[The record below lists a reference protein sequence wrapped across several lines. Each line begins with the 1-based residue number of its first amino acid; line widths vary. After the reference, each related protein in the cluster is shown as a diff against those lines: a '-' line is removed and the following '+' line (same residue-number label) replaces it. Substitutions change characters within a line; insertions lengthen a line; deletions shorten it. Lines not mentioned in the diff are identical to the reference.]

1 MIHNV
6 ITNTPNCEIH
16 VSYRISMGVNIEKM
30 YDVDV
35 IEGAL
40 DGFCSAF
47 GCTVCASESIGTD
60 VESYIVHFIERFL
73 PILGITNIED
83 DVITITPFGGVDK
96 IARLGYG

>member
-1 MIHNV
+1 MIQA
-6 ITNTPNCEIH
+6 IMTNTPNCAIH
-16 VSYRISMGVNIEKM
+16 VSYRIMMKVNVEKIH
-30 YDVDV
+30 DVDV

-60 VESYIVHFIERFL
+60 VENYIVHFVERFL

-83 DVITITPFGGVDK
+83 DVITITPFGGIDK